1 MFGSPVN
8 RVKITGY
15 AAANAIPRS
24 PDLSLRQR
32 TSEYFHQMVFYTV
45 MYAVDAAFWASHV
58 RRWLWGRSAGAV
70 KGFEDELEAQ
80 MAEMMKREY
89 GVEIDPAMFN
99 A

>member
-15 AAANAIPRS
+15 TAANAIPRS

-32 TSEYFHQMVFYTV
+32 ASEYLHQVVFYTV
-45 MYAVDAAFWASHV
+45 MYTVDVLFWASHFKQ
-58 RRWLWGRSAGAV
+58 WLRSRSAGTV

-89 GVEIDPAMFN
+89 GFEIDPAMFD